1 MIMRGGVC
9 VVISFGCS
17 SLFDLF
23 LSAQSLFPGLWLSG
37 VTIDAYKVPES
48 AENGKVIA
56 FFESVLFLFGW
67 LGNSKHV
74 KIFILLL
81 NVFSL
86 LENDFLSPQPILS
99 LSEGPVGRRIFVFSC
114 FLDRVS
120 LALVSLTPVD
130 NYFLQR

>member
-1 MIMRGGVC
+1 MIEKIYLFLFALSLMILRGGVC

-74 KIFILLL
+74 KFFHFVTLR
-81 NVFSL
+81 VFTSRKRL
-86 LENDFLSPQPILS
+86 PLSS
-99 LSEGPVGRRIFVFSC
+99 ANFEFV
-114 FLDRVS
+114 
-120 LALVSLTPVD
+120 
-130 NYFLQR
+130 